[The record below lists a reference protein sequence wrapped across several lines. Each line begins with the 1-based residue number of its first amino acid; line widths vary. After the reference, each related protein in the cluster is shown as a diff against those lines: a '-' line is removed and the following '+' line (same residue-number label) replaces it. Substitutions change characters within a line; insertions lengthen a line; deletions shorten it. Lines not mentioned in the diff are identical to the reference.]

1 MTLEEAII
9 HTEEV
14 ADRCA
19 VTDGNIKCEI
29 EHRQL
34 AEWLKELKE
43 RREKDDTA
51 QLWIPCTPETMPLP
65 NERCILL
72 YSNGKISG
80 GEYDYGN
87 ENFIVDFPDN
97 DKAVHVA
104 KWMPDPSEHE
114 EGDTN
119 EHHL

>member
-1 MTLEEAII
+1 MYILLREEDVIDAI
-9 HTEEV
+9 EDFDV
-14 ADRCA
+14 L
-19 VTDGNIKCEI
+19 DGNQDKVELLNKIRKLLPA
-29 EHRQL
+29 RQ
-34 AEWLKELKE
+34 
-43 RREKDDTA
+43 
-51 QLWIPCTPETMPLP
+51 WIPCTPETMPLP

-97 DKAVHVA
+97 DKAVRVA

-114 EGDTN
+114 EGDRN